1 MVTNIFSLNS
11 VEAQA
16 IQTYFAFA
24 IPHPSFNHPYV
35 RSLEQIAVAPFDSD
49 RKRASNSNQKCAATC
64 NSGNQTVSRLEIASE
79 VLRSN
84 RKAWRAGGGEVN
96 WINDRVHD
104 LRDLGS
110 AGWLAIAAW
119 VALAL
124 GIVVLV
130 WANRQMTKNRQL
142 KAEQVRPQ
150 VTMYMEPHASDWH
163 VIELVVR
170 NFGQTAA
177 HDVRFDFVDHPTVA
191 AYEDVRF
198 GGVPEVAELDLPS
211 ELTYL
216 APGQEWRTVWDSAI
230 SRAELGGSIRDR
242 FDGSLTY
249 SDRPRPDSKS
259 KSRSWGKGQA
269 FATKFRL
276 DWGNL
281 QPVQRIELMTTHD
294 LAKREK
300 QKLELLRS
308 VLSYFHYASKEAQP
322 DVFRAEIDR
331 MTKATA
337 EVQDR
342 WRSRQFDQTTELDF
356 PWNQNGQA
364 GRHSAPMR

>member
-1 MVTNIFSLNS
+1 M
-11 VEAQA
+11 
-16 IQTYFAFA
+16 
-24 IPHPSFNHPYV
+24 
-35 RSLEQIAVAPFDSD
+35 D
-49 RKRASNSNQKCAATC
+49 
-64 NSGNQTVSRLEIASE
+64 
-79 VLRSN
+79 
-84 RKAWRAGGGEVN
+84 
-96 WINDRVHD
+96 WINDRLHD
-104 LRDLGS
+104 LSNLGS

-119 VALAL
+119 AALVL
-124 GIVVLV
+124 SIVVLI
-130 WANRQMTKNRQL
+130 WANRQLTRNRQL
-142 KAEQVRPQ
+142 ATERVRPQ

-177 HDVRFDFVDHPTVA
+177 HDIRLDFVDHPTVA
-191 AYEDVRF
+191 AYEDPRLD
-198 GGVPEVAELDLPS
+198 GPPEVAELDLPS
-211 ELTYL
+211 ELLYL

-249 SDRPRPDSKS
+249 SDHARAGSKK
-259 KSRSWGKGQA
+259 KSGSWGKRTT
-269 FATKFRL
+269 FETKFRL

-308 VLSYFHYASKEAQP
+308 VLSYFHYASKETQP

-331 MTKATA
+331 MTKAVA

-342 WRSRQFDQTTELDF
+342 WRTRQFDETTELDF
-356 PWNQNGQA
+356 PWIQNGTA
-364 GRHSAPMR
+364 GRHSAPTR